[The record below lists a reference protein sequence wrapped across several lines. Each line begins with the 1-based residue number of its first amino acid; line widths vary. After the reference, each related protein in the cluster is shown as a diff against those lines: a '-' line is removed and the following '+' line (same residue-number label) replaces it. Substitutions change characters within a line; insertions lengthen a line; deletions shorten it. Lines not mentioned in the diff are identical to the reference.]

1 MARLFLR
8 VFWVLKQKEISSRVS
23 SKCLKKI
30 LGLLVVA
37 TNRDS
42 IKFGPPLIIT
52 KKDLNKSMR
61 IVDESIEEFIYE
73 NSKKN

>member
-8 VFWVLKQKEISSRVS
+8 VFWVLKQKRYLVEYLVNV
-23 SKCLKKI
+23 LK
-30 LGLLVVA
+30 GLLVVA